1 MHQCNKNI
9 QTKKSLSETNPLKQT
24 VQTISNTLIHNI
36 NEADYENNMCAHM
49 YISAHA
55 FRRFYLSDRNQILQ
69 KILGWLFVLFFYNG
83 KVTDYGSYILL
94 S

>member
-1 MHQCNKNI
+1 MQQKYSDK
-9 QTKKSLSETNPLKQT
+9 KKSLPETNPLKQT

-69 KILGWLFVLFFYNG
+69 KILGWLFCFFTMG
-83 KVTDYGSYILL
+83 KSLTMVHIFCCHE
-94 S
+94 